1 MSRDGVITTVAG
13 IGTAGFG
20 GDGGPAVAARLSFP
34 AHIAVD
40 SLGSLFIADGPNHR
54 IRKVAPDGTITTL
67 VGAGGT
73 ADPLPLAS
81 PAGMAIDRSG
91 NLFLAD
97 PTRHVIRKF
106 AGVAAPALV
115 AGAPLP

>member
-1 MSRDGVITTVAG
+1 
-13 IGTAGFG
+13 
-20 GDGGPAVAARLSFP
+20 
-34 AHIAVD
+34 
-40 SLGSLFIADGPNHR
+40 
-54 IRKVAPDGTITTL
+54 VAPDGTITTL
-67 VGAGGT
+67 VGEGGS
-73 ADPLPLAS
+73 ADPAPLAS

-106 AGVAAPALV
+106 AGVAAPGLV

>member
-1 MSRDGVITTVAG
+1 MS
-13 IGTAGFG
+13 FC
-20 GDGGPAVAARLSFP
+20 GPSPNSRRYSPALAAAARLSFP

-40 SLGSLFIADGPNHR
+40 SLGNLFIADGPNHR
-54 IRKVAPDGTITTL
+54 IRKVADGTITTL
-67 VGAGGT
+67 VGEGGT
-73 ADPLPLAS
+73 ATQVPVAT

-97 PTRHVIRKF
+97 MSRHVIRKF
-106 AGVAAPALV
+106 AGVGAPGLV